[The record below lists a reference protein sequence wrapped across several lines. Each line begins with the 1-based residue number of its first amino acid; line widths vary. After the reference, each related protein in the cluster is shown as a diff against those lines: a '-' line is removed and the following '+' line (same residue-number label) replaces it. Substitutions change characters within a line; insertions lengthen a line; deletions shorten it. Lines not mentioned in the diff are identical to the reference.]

1 VTRVFFD
8 TNVLVYAEDTG
19 AGAKRDRSR
28 QLILAAVAANTAVLS
43 TQVLMEFYN
52 VAVRRLKMR
61 PELALERTRDYSQL
75 HVVAPD
81 TPLVLAALELC
92 QRGSLSHWDALV
104 VSAAAAGGCQVLY
117 TEDLQDGRVFEGVRV
132 VNPFASA
139 GL

>member
-52 VAVRRLKMR
+52 VAVRRLNMR
-61 PELALERTRDYSQL
+61 PELALQRTRDYSQL
-75 HVVAPD
+75 
-81 TPLVLAALELC
+81 
-92 QRGSLSHWDALV
+92 R
-104 VSAAAAGGCQVLY
+104 
-117 TEDLQDGRVFEGVRV
+117 
-132 VNPFASA
+132 
-139 GL
+139 